1 MVKKGGRTRGFTLI
15 ELLVVISI
23 MFMLMAIFMPVLGK
37 VGLEV
42 QTLLSMINQREIVTA
57 LNCYTVDN
65 DGRYPESVATIG
77 TGSHWNWQEP
87 TMLTGYRK
95 RSPQMHRS
103 MSAYIGGYIKDAG
116 RVFCRNAPE
125 EYEYLQQAWDA
136 GDDWDNPDTAPVQ
149 DPVIGVYCFYFNYIG
164 FMEQPLGIFKGPQT
178 SSDGPEKSRLL
189 VSDYFGYDHWRNP
202 NAYGGCEKFINS
214 TLAPGTY
221 VSSSFR
227 SYPAA
232 DGEADLTLLK
242 IKLHAAYTDGH
253 VESYY
258 PSQTIPMQV
267 SITSDG
273 SVPYPRSAGPGIFYL
288 PENARH

>member
-1 MVKKGGRTRGFTLI
+1 LV

-23 MFMLMAIFMPVLGK
+23 MSMLMAIFVPVLGK
-37 VGLEV
+37 IGREA

-57 LNCYTVDN
+57 VNCYTVDN

-95 RSPQMHRS
+95 RSPQIHRS
-103 MSAYIGGYIKDAG
+103 MSAYLGGYIEDAG
-116 RVFCRNAPE
+116 KVFCSNAPE

-136 GDDWDNPDTAPVQ
+136 GDDWDNPDTAPVS
-149 DPVIGVYCFYFNYIG
+149 DPVIGTYCFYFNYIG
-164 FMEQPLGIFKGPQT
+164 FMGQPRDVFRGPQT
-178 SSDGPEKSRLL
+178 SSDGPEKSKLL

-214 TLAPGTY
+214 SLAPGTY
-221 VSSSFR
+221 VSSTFR
-227 SYPAA
+227 SYQAV
-232 DGEADLTLLK
+232 GHEADLAVLK

-258 PSQTIPMQV
+258 PSETVPMEV
-267 SITSDG
+267 SITPDG
-273 SVPYPRSAGPGIFYL
+273 SVPYPSSAGPGIFYL
-288 PENARH
+288 PEDALH